1 MTESQS
7 KHPSVDFFARLEQA
21 KLDEQRDWFRTT
33 TPGQRVDIALDLSR
47 LAAEVHAGAR
57 SGGD

>member
-1 MTESQS
+1 MTESES

-47 LAAEVHAGAR
+47 LAVDVHAGAR
-57 SGGD
+57 SSGD